1 MTLLQWR
8 DGPKGPEHLVRLGQH
23 RRSLRA
29 SPLYEEAWL
38 TRAGMRAHR
47 VSRDVLD
54 KAKKKEETGEG
65 WVKRESPKKEED
77 EGIEVDIDVDVAEDT
92 QPDILQDAEDA
103 ENAEDAK
110 DDEDGADSALNG
122 NDVEEAEDA
131 HDAASQHSNEG

>member
-1 MTLLQWR
+1 
-8 DGPKGPEHLVRLGQH
+8 
-23 RRSLRA
+23 
-29 SPLYEEAWL
+29 
-38 TRAGMRAHR
+38 MRAHR

-131 HDAASQHSNEG
+131 HNAASQHSNEG